1 MIFKTILTFV
11 CFLASLVALLYFF
24 TTKGKEGGI
33 FAALSSDKDKPQPVF
48 YRSIG
53 TGLETRRRVKPA
65 KQVAQVYTLELTK
78 AHSKGEADLLIA
90 KLLKNKVRAFYSE
103 VRRGDATIWSIR
115 KGVFSSLQDARS
127 ASRALLAELKLKN
140 KVVELN

>member
-1 MIFKTILTFV
+1 MLFKTILTFV
-11 CFLASLVALLYFF
+11 CFLASLVALFYF
-24 TTKGKEGGI
+24 TMQGKDGGI
-33 FAALSSDKDKPQPVF
+33 FSALSGDEDKPQPVF

-53 TGLETRRRVKPA
+53 EGLGERRRVEPA
-65 KQVAQVYTLELTK
+65 VQVAQVYTLELTT

-103 VRRGDATIWSIR
+103 VKRGDTTIWSIR

-127 ASRALLAELKLKN
+127 ASQALLAERKLNN

>member
-11 CFLASLVALLYFF
+11 CFLAALVALFYL
-24 TTKGKEGGI
+24 TMKGKEGGI
-33 FAALSSDKDKPQPVF
+33 FAALSGDDRPPPVF

-53 TGLETRRRVKPA
+53 GGLDEQRRVKPA
-65 KQVAQVYTLELTK
+65 KQVAQVYTLELTT

-103 VRRGDATIWSIR
+103 IRRGDTTVWSIR
-115 KGVFSSLQDARS
+115 KGIFSSLQDARS
-127 ASRALLAELKLKN
+127 ASRTLLAELKLSN

>member
-1 MIFKTILTFV
+1 MLFKTILTFV
-11 CFLASLVALLYFF
+11 CFLTSLVALFYF
-24 TTKGKEGGI
+24 TMQGKDGGI
-33 FAALSSDKDKPQPVF
+33 FAALSGDEDKPQPVF

-53 TGLETRRRVKPA
+53 GGLGERRRVKPA
-65 KQVAQVYTLELTK
+65 KRVAQVYTLELTT

-103 VRRGDATIWSIR
+103 VRRGDTTIWSIR

-127 ASRALLAELKLKN
+127 ASRTLLAELKLKN

>member
-1 MIFKTILTFV
+1 MLFKTILTFV
-11 CFLASLVALLYFF
+11 CFLASLVALFYF
-24 TTKGKEGGI
+24 TLKGKDGGI
-33 FAALSSDKDKPQPVF
+33 FAALSGNEDKPRPVF

-53 TGLETRRRVKPA
+53 GGLDERRRVEPA
-65 KQVAQVYTLELTK
+65 KQVAQVYTLELTT
-78 AHSKGEADLLIA
+78 ASSKGEADLLIA
-90 KLLKNKVRAFYSE
+90 KLLKNKVRSFYSE
-103 VRRGDATIWSIR
+103 VRRGDTTIWSIR